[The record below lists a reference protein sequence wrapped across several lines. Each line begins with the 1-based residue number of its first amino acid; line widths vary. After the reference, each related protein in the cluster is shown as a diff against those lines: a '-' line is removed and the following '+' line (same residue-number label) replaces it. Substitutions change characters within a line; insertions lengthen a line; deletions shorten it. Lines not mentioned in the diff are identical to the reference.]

1 MTATSNNK
9 PAILSRKLSIGV
21 INNVKN
27 GFKGVTERQLVGR
40 IYGIANKVEVGEHAT
55 NGAFNKFKGEFRAY
69 NSEGQEYISP
79 VCFLP
84 SPADGMLAA
93 AIAAAGADANAGV
106 KFGFDFFVVPD
117 EKVAIGYVYETI
129 PLLETRPTDPF
140 AELMGEIG
148 DKPLQLSAPKQPQ
161 LPGVDDSKDEDSKTE
176 NAPKKGGAKK

>member
-1 MTATSNNK
+1 MTASTNK

-27 GFKGVTERQLVGR
+27 GFKGITERQLVGR
-40 IYGIANKVEVGEHAT
+40 IYGIANKADVGEHAT
-55 NGAFNKFKGEFRAY
+55 NGAFYKFKGEFRAY
-69 NSEGQEYISP
+69 NAEGQEYISP
-79 VCFLP
+79 TCFLP

-93 AIAAAGADANAGV
+93 AIAAAGEANAAV
-106 KFGFDFFVVPD
+106 KFAFDFFVVPD

-148 DKPLQLSAPKQPQ
+148 DKPLQLSAPTQQ
-161 LPGVDDSKDEDSKTE
+161 NLLTNEPGEAAAES
-176 NAPKKGGAKK
+176 PKKGGKK